1 MDDPNMPDREEILA
15 KWRSGTLV
23 DALFAE
29 YGRIWLDEESPT
41 IELLVVLHNSGE
53 IDLLN
58 IITTESVER
67 HKGPDFFDGQ
77 HLYERL
83 IPRITGSVREMV
95 RVVETIRVGAGNDM
109 AAGLHI
115 DKFVKWCGDDPAR
128 PGELLALIDEGFVQ
142 ADGYL
147 IIAIKTG
154 VAVDRPLFVDRAY
167 GFLESGTERQRWG
180 ALSAL
185 GQIEMLNEAYWDR
198 LLEAFDTALTENPDD
213 TFLAYFLSAIGE
225 RLKDIPA
232 KRIDALENL
241 AGLALAAG
249 GEHTLHSAS
258 RLLAFDPTPLSAA
271 LKNSM
276 LERLREV
283 DAGNNEAI
291 DLLDI
296 ALSKM
301 VKAGQVLEVRQ
312 LAEALVR
319 RDEGAVKLGR
329 LDSTVRAVIE
339 DSNDALADWVV
350 AWLYD
355 GDHRLCSAMDRAMF
369 GAGRDERPLHVDFS
383 QYGLSEAEYPYLARK
398 VVGSFFLKPVLM
410 SSLLSSL
417 LRSAPEAVSAEVEE
431 VLVCPV
437 LQNYAGSTRDLLIPI
452 SEDATDTA
460 APAVARAIAAQDS
473 YLERLKAPGS
483 VPELRPSE
491 RERQLEWERHTD
503 SMLEAMRK
511 ARKKSIF
518 AQIATESIILYGERA
533 VIWVENLEDEPRRME
548 TAMGSISTSFEVP
561 RIEVVDPVGLQL
573 MLLSFRAEPRPE

>member
-1 MDDPNMPDREEILA
+1 MPDREEILA